1 MQAVTLGLHNLDGTA
16 AGTAGMSGTPPFN
29 QGNMN
34 MDPAQLQQLLQLLGA
49 AHAHSM
55 QPATV
60 PMSSGASV
68 GVGTGTGTG
77 LPLSMTGLVSGPLG
91 PHYTGQPPT
100 SSTAPKQTAIV
111 ECPKNMV
118 GRVIGKG
125 GETIKAL
132 QQYTGAMIQIDQSTD
147 PTRVTIAGSPQSLQL
162 AVSMVNDIVRGTFK
176 GFAMLRQ
183 IAISS
188 NPNLNP
194 FGQPQPVYVQG
205 YGFVPPS
212 QVFSGDEQ
220 QQGSSQMFGR
230 TSPRGPLTPPITPLR
245 TAGTTNIPGGS
256 LPPEAM
262 AALLAGQPGSGQPS
276 SSYPNQEA
284 LLAQLLE
291 RLSVNQQAANS
302 NQAVKQAGLEQG
314 AIQTMLAQAGIMS
327 TMHPAASSQPGVT
340 GSTQQFPPSSSV
352 MLSAQGTPALVNHEG
367 PSSSTA
373 AGVNTAGSY
382 RMGSMP
388 TATVPPPSHRP
399 GSVSPTNSIGVIGST
414 AGLQATSPSAAFT
427 IGAPSTGSQAG
438 DSQGRVSPPTNFAG
452 LAATASNPS
461 MVNPPPLASVASG
474 DGSPL
479 GRYGAIG
486 SGVVTQ
492 KASEG
497 RGLSTFGSWDERRS
511 TENSTLFGTH
521 HHKEA
526 NGSRGGSGS
535 DPVWKEHSERSG
547 SQQSGGL
554 PPFPIDSPW
563 DELLQ

>member
-16 AGTAGMSGTPPFN
+16 AGMSGTPPVN
-29 QGNMN
+29 QGNLN

-49 AHAHSM
+49 AQANSM
-55 QPATV
+55 QPATFS
-60 PMSSGASV
+60 MNSGA
-68 GVGTGTGTG
+68 GTGIG
-77 LPLSMTGLVSGPLG
+77 PIPMTGLVSGPLG
-91 PHYTGQPPT
+91 PQYTGQPSG
-100 SSTAPKQTAIV
+100 SSNAPKQTAIV

-147 PTRVTIAGSPQSLQL
+147 PTRVTIAGSPKSLQL

-188 NPNLNP
+188 NPTLNP

-220 QQGSSQMFGR
+220 QPGSQMYGR

-245 TAGTTNIPGGS
+245 TAGTANLPGGS
-256 LPPEAM
+256 LPPETV
-262 AALLAGQPGSGQPS
+262 AALLAGQPVSGQPS

-284 LLAQLLE
+284 LLTQLLE
-291 RLSVNQQAANS
+291 RLSINQQAASS
-302 NQAVKQAGLEQG
+302 NQAAKQTAGLEQG

-327 TMHPAASSQPGVT
+327 TIHPAGNTQPGV
-340 GSTQQFPPSSSV
+340 GSNVQQMQQMQQMQQYPMSTSAVQHFPPSSNV
-352 MLSAQGTPALVNHEG
+352 MLSAQGTPALLSHGEG
-367 PSSSTA
+367 PSAATA
-373 AGVNTAGSY
+373 AASSY
-382 RMGSMP
+382 RMGSAP
-388 TATVPPPSHRP
+388 AAPLPSHRP
-399 GSVSPTNSIGVIGST
+399 GSVSPTSSTGVIGST
-414 AGLQATSPSAAFT
+414 TGGLATSPSAAFT
-427 IGAPSTGSQAG
+427 IGPPPGGQAG
-438 DSQGRVSPPTNFAG
+438 SLPGRISPPTNFAA
-452 LAATASNPS
+452 LSTASNPS
-461 MVNPPPLASVASG
+461 LSPQLASLASG

-479 GRYGAIG
+479 GMYGAIG
-486 SGVVTQ
+486 SGIAPHRERPSEAVGVT
-492 KASEG
+492 
-497 RGLSTFGSWDERRS
+497 TFGSWDERRNS
-511 TENSTLFGTH
+511 TENTFDGRQLQ
-521 HHKEA
+521 A

-535 DPVWKEHSERSG
+535 DPVLKEHSEHSG